1 LLVTPFFIGF
11 LERQKTMS
19 KFYSILLDDEIHGK
33 LRKASYEQGKKMSE
47 LVRDGIY
54 IVLKN
59 KNCTCDDSKNSN

>member
-1 LLVTPFFIGF
+1 
-11 LERQKTMS
+11 MS
-19 KFYSILLDDEIHGK
+19 KSYSILLDDEIHGK

-59 KNCTCDDSKNSN
+59 KKCTRDDSKNSN